1 MDTTIDWGELDKLN
15 SEYYARRPAWIV
27 KAEQASEV
35 AWSEHNSA
43 VEEYVSYAHSVDH
56 EAVRN
61 AWRKVERAERIGIA
75 LDEYAAACRAAW
87 QAGKDDPEHELV
99 WYLEKYGLGDLIE
112 QRAQDIGLSAQT
124 VKEYPGLLPDGFPY

>member
-1 MDTTIDWGELDKLN
+1 MDEITWGELDKLN
-15 SEYYARRPAWIV
+15 SEHYSRRPAWIV

-35 AWSEHNSA
+35 AWSEHDSA
-43 VEEYVSYAHSVDH
+43 IEEYLGWMHSANQ

-75 LDEYAAACRAAW
+75 LDEYACACRAAW
-87 QAGKDDPEHELV
+87 HAGKDDPEHELV
-99 WYLEKYGLGDLIE
+99 WYLEKHDLTDLIE
-112 QRAQDIGLSAQT
+112 ARAAEIGLSAET